1 MMPRWSLT
9 AALLA
14 AAIVTV
20 LSSTAQAREYKLGA
34 LVLSSPW
41 SRATPG
47 GAKVGAGFV
56 TIENKGGQPDRLIAG
71 ASPIAGKIEIHEMSV
86 EKGVMRMRLL
96 PKGLE
101 IPAGGKVE
109 LKPGGYH
116 IMFIDLRRPIVKGQ
130 AVKATLTFEK
140 AGRIE
145 IELDVEAIGSSAP
158 GSHKGS
164 HH

>member
-1 MMPRWSLT
+1 MPRWPLT

-14 AAIVTV
+14 AALLTA
-20 LSSTAQAREYKLGA
+20 LGSTAQAREYKLGT
-34 LVLSSPW
+34 LVLASPW

-47 GAKVGAGFV
+47 GAKIGAGFV

-86 EKGVMRMRLL
+86 ERGVMRMRLL
-96 PKGLE
+96 PKGLA

-116 IMFIDLRRPIVKGQ
+116 IMFIDLKRPLVKGQ

-140 AGRIE
+140 AGKIE
-145 IELDVEAIGSSAP
+145 IELAVEAIGASAP
-158 GSHKGS
+158 GTHKGS